1 MKQDGIHCRGQEQF
15 RSTFGDN
22 MRITNGQIEDNK
34 VAFGFFWVFMTFLLY
49 SAMDNHF
56 ENHETKH
63 QTVKK

>member
-1 MKQDGIHCRGQEQF
+1 
-15 RSTFGDN
+15 

-49 SAMDNHF
+49 SAIDSHF

-63 QTVKK
+63 QMEKK